1 MRPDSFY
8 TPADFALSPFLVF
21 YEVTRACDLACA
33 HCRACAQPML
43 HPKELNNE
51 QSRALLSQL
60 ASFPKKPTL
69 VFTGGDPMKRPDIF
83 DLVRHSVAEGL
94 VVAMTP
100 SATPLLTSEA
110 VSGLKDAGVSR
121 MAMSLDAADAATH
134 DAFRGVA
141 GSFDRTITAMKAAR
155 DIGMPTQINTTITRR
170 NVEQVDRMADFFAE
184 LGITLWSVF
193 FLIPVGRGLQEER
206 IQPEEYEDVFE
217 RLFQNS
223 LRQPFGIKTTE
234 AHHYR
239 RYVLQHHG
247 DPQQHPS
254 GAPAGRIQRAPLG
267 VNDGKGVMFVSHTGM
282 VYPSGFMPI
291 RCGKFPKES
300 VVDVYQNSEL
310 FQALRDGDRLQ
321 GKCGVCEFRQIC
333 GGSRAR
339 SYAVTRDPLG
349 AEPDCVYVPRAW
361 EEAVAC

>member
-1 MRPDSFY
+1 MRPESAY
-8 TPADFALSPFLVF
+8 TSEDFGHGPFLVF

-43 HPKELNNE
+43 HPKELKNE
-51 QSRALLSQL
+51 QSRALISQL

-69 VFTGGDPMKRPDIF
+69 VFTGGDPMKRPDIY
-83 DLVRHSVAEGL
+83 DLVAHAVDEGL

-100 SATPLLTSEA
+100 SATPLLTPEA
-110 VSGLKDAGVSR
+110 VANLKTAGVSR
-121 MAMSLDAADAATH
+121 MAMSLDAADAETH
-134 DAFRGVA
+134 DAFRGMS
-141 GSFDRTITAMKAAR
+141 GSFERTLGTLAAAR
-155 DIGMPTQINTTITRR
+155 EIGLPTQINTTVTRR
-170 NVEQVDRMADFFAE
+170 NVDQIDRMADFFAQ

-206 IQPEEYEDVFE
+206 IRPEEYEIVFE
-217 RLFQNS
+217 KLWQNAQ
-223 LRQPFGIKTTE
+223 RQPYGIKTTE

-239 RYVLQHHG
+239 RYVIQHHG
-247 DPQQHPS
+247 DPQKHPH
-254 GAPAGRIQRAPLG
+254 GAPEGRMQRAPLG

-291 RCGKFPKES
+291 RCGKFPTDS

-310 FQALRDGDRLQ
+310 MKSLRDGDLLK

-349 AEPDCVYVPRAW
+349 AEPDCVYVPRGW
-361 EEAVAC
+361 KEPDAC